1 MAEGLVISDVT
12 YAGEAASYM
21 ITRAVVGADTIEK
34 GCINVQDGIKKK
46 FTIPRVEVSNMFQK
60 RKATPTSQGV
70 HTVDA
75 VSITPEDIML
85 YTEFN
90 PRDYEA
96 HWFAT
101 QLNDKL
107 IDAQLPQ
114 TAEAF
119 TMMQVMKRS
128 HEFFENHIWR
138 GRKEY
143 DTEGSA
149 VDPTSKGDLAGA
161 SSYYF
166 FDGIIKKALDNASS
180 VKVSSPLTLVAGTA
194 SGGEEN
200 IGAALYRAYN
210 LVPNALKFKY
220 GVGGLKVLM
229 SYGTKLVYEQF
240 LTVTNTFKNND
251 TTEKGIDRYLG
262 YDIVPLAGMPANTF
276 IFCIAKPDIDSN
288 LWLGVNS
295 MEDNQLQL
303 QRLQNNSELFFIK
316 GLFKMD
322 TQIGFADQLVIYTK
336 LTA

>member
-1 MAEGLVISDVT
+1 MAEALVISDVT

-21 ITRAVVGADTIEK
+21 ITRSVVGADTIEK

-46 FTIPRVEVSNMFQK
+46 FTIPRVEVSGMFQK
-60 RKATPTSQGV
+60 RKATPITQGT

-75 VSITPEDIML
+75 VSITPQDIML

-101 QLNDKL
+101 QLNTKL
-107 IDAQLPQ
+107 IDEQLPQ

-128 HEFFENHIWR
+128 NEFFENHIWR
-138 GRKEY
+138 GRTQY
-143 DTEGSA
+143 DTDGSA
-149 VDPTSKGDLAGA
+149 VDPTTKGDLAGA

-166 FDGIIKKALDNASS
+166 FDGIIKKALDNAGTIQ
-180 VKVSSPLTLVAGTA
+180 VSSPLTLVAGTA
-194 SGGEEN
+194 GGGEEN
-200 IGAALYRAYN
+200 IGDALKRAYA
-210 LVPNALKFKY
+210 LVPDALKFKY

-229 SYGTKLVYEQF
+229 NYNTKLVYEQL
-240 LTVTNTFKNND
+240 LTVTNNFKNND
-251 TTEKGIDRYLG
+251 TTEAGINKYLG
-262 YDIVPLAGMPANTF
+262 YEVVPLAGMPANTF
-276 IFCIAKPDIDSN
+276 IFVVAKPDIDSN

-303 QRLQNNSELFFIK
+303 QRLQANSELFFIK

-336 LTA
+336 MTA

>member
-1 MAEGLVISDVT
+1 
-12 YAGEAASYM
+12 
-21 ITRAVVGADTIEK
+21 
-34 GCINVQDGIKKK
+34 
-46 FTIPRVEVSNMFQK
+46 VEVSGMFQK
-60 RKATPTSQGV
+60 RKATPTSQGT
-70 HTVDA
+70 HTVDSA
-75 VSITPEDIML
+75 VLTTQDIML

-101 QLNDKL
+101 QLNTKL
-107 IDAQLPQ
+107 IDEQLPA

-119 TMMQVMKRS
+119 TMMQVMRRS
-128 HEFFENHIWR
+128 NEFFENHIWR
-138 GRKEY
+138 GRIQY
-143 DTEGSA
+143 DTDGSA
-149 VDPTSKGDLAGA
+149 VDPTSKGEVAGA
-161 SSYYF
+161 SAYYF
-166 FDGIIKKALDNASS
+166 FDGIIKKALDNASTIQ
-180 VKVSSPLTLVAGTA
+180 VSSTATLVSGTA
-194 SGGEEN
+194 GGGEEN
-200 IGAALYRAYN
+200 IGTALYRAYSQ
-210 LVPNALKFKY
+210 VPDALKFKY

-288 LWLGVNS
+288 LWLGLNS
-295 MEDNQLQL
+295 LEDNQLQL
-303 QRLQNNSELFFIK
+303 QRLQANSELFFIK